1 MLPNDTQE
9 VDRLNDQHY
18 IFKAVLGK
26 NIHVPIPE
34 NGRVMDMGC
43 GAGTWMMDMATELG
57 TVHFVGADI
66 SNIYPT
72 AIHPRNCSFYRED
85 IVKGVMSQ
93 PNSSF
98 DVVFQRNVAPGLTF
112 QNWQA
117 VIAEAYR
124 LLKPGGSFESVE
136 TDVFVHQGGPQTNAI
151 FEHLRISMAT
161 RKVDPTVV
169 RDLRTLMIAAGFVDV
184 NTKEYC
190 IPLGDWGGQ
199 GGKLFRQNM
208 QAIMQTVSAVLA
220 KAGNVTEEYILQL
233 VQGMMQETSRDR
245 AYQIVYVTC
254 GKKPLVDCPNVLN
267 ECLLMIIE
275 YLYDD
280 LNALRNLL
288 LVNKFCFKAA
298 VPLLYYNP
306 I

>member
-1 MLPNDTQE
+1 MAE
-9 VDRLNDQHY
+9 LNDQHY

-26 NIHVPIPE
+26 NVHVPIPE

-43 GAGTWMMDMATELG
+43 GAGTWMMDMATEMG

-72 AIHPRNCSFYRED
+72 AIHPRNCSFYREN

-112 QNWQA
+112 ENWQA

-161 RKVDPTVV
+161 RNVDPTVV
-169 RDLRTLMIAAGFVDV
+169 RDLRTLMISAG
-184 NTKEYC
+184 
-190 IPLGDWGGQ
+190 
-199 GGKLFRQNM
+199 
-208 QAIMQTVSAVLA
+208 
-220 KAGNVTEEYILQL
+220 
-233 VQGMMQETSRDR
+233 
-245 AYQIVYVTC
+245 
-254 GKKPLVDCPNVLN
+254 
-267 ECLLMIIE
+267 
-275 YLYDD
+275 
-280 LNALRNLL
+280 
-288 LVNKFCFKAA
+288 
-298 VPLLYYNP
+298 
-306 I
+306 

>member
-1 MLPNDTQE
+1 ME
-9 VDRLNDQHY
+9 LNDQHY

-43 GAGTWMMDMATELG
+43 GAELG

-169 RDLRTLMIAAGFVDV
+169 RDLRTLMIAAGFVD
-184 NTKEYC
+184 
-190 IPLGDWGGQ
+190 
-199 GGKLFRQNM
+199 
-208 QAIMQTVSAVLA
+208 AIMQTVSAVLA

-245 AYQIVYVTC
+245 AYQIV
-254 GKKPLVDCPNVLN
+254 VDCPNVLN

-298 VPLLYYNP
+298 VPL
-306 I
+306 